1 MHSGKSP
8 GNDGLTSEFYKK
20 FWEDLK
26 IPFYNSVKFS
36 KTHGSLSISQ
46 RQAIIKLLEK
56 KDKDKRYIE
65 NWRPISL
72 LNVDTKI
79 ISKAFASRI
88 KVVLPS
94 IICHDQTAYIQGRFI
109 GESTRL
115 LADILEITD
124 TLDIEGYIL
133 TADIEKAFDS
143 MDHSF
148 LLASL
153 SKMGFGANFID
164 WIKILLNNNES
175 CVINGGT
182 SSKYFDLKRGARQGD
197 PIAAYLFIIS
207 LEIFFIMIR
216 ENEDIKKL
224 NIFDNEF
231 LLSAYA
237 DDTTFFVQDLDS
249 VNIILNC
256 FSIFSSFSGLKLNLS
271 KCEICG
277 IGYLKGVDTA
287 LCRIKNVNLM
297 KSSIKVLGVH
307 FTYIRWST
315 RKKIMSVLEK
325 IYNVLK
331 AWKYRNLSLYGK
343 ITVFKT
349 LAISSIVYVSYM
361 SVVPNN
367 VIDLLDNL
375 QNEFIWS
382 CKKAK
387 IKHSTLIRVV

>member
-182 SSKYFDLKRGARQGD
+182 SSKYFDLKRGARQGGI
-197 PIAAYLFIIS
+197 IAAYL
-207 LEIFFIMIR
+207 L
-216 ENEDIKKL
+216 
-224 NIFDNEF
+224 
-231 LLSAYA
+231 
-237 DDTTFFVQDLDS
+237 
-249 VNIILNC
+249 
-256 FSIFSSFSGLKLNLS
+256 
-271 KCEICG
+271 
-277 IGYLKGVDTA
+277 
-287 LCRIKNVNLM
+287 
-297 KSSIKVLGVH
+297 H
-307 FTYIRWST
+307 FC
-315 RKKIMSVLEK
+315 
-325 IYNVLK
+325 
-331 AWKYRNLSLYGK
+331 A
-343 ITVFKT
+343 
-349 LAISSIVYVSYM
+349 
-361 SVVPNN
+361 
-367 VIDLLDNL
+367 
-375 QNEFIWS
+375 
-382 CKKAK
+382 
-387 IKHSTLIRVV
+387 